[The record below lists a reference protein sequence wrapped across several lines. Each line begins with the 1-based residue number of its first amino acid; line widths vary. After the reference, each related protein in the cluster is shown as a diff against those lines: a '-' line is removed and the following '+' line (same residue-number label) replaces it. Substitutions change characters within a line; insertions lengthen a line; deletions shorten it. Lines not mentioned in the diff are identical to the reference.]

1 MTITELTTKIRLIRE
16 LQSLIDEAEAERQAL
31 QDEIKA
37 FMGDAEELH
46 AGEYKITWRPVTSS
60 RLDTKAL
67 QQAVPELAAK
77 FTRAVTVRRFC
88 VH

>member
-1 MTITELTTKIRLIRE
+1 MTTQELTTKIKLIRE
-16 LQSLIDEAEAERQAL
+16 LRSLIDEAGAELEAL
-31 QDEIKA
+31 QDEIKEH
-37 FMGDAEELH
+37 MGAAEELH
-46 AGEYKITWRPVTSS
+46 AGEYKITWKPVTSS

-67 QQAVPELAAK
+67 QIAAPELAAR